1 MRFEIVNPGNTEA
14 KFEFLFPADL
24 RLELEG
30 WADNAELSKSQFD
43 ILQVEDNKLFQVFF
57 NLFFLLN
64 NITKVTEKFHA
75 ISVKQNIYVKVRK
88 IHLRLTPTHSI
99 AIKSKFRFDRD

>member
-64 NITKVTEKFHA
+64 NINWQVLSHFGKTEHLCKSSKKFEA
-75 ISVKQNIYVKVRK
+75 ENEG
-88 IHLRLTPTHSI
+88 
-99 AIKSKFRFDRD
+99 

>member
-57 NLFFLLN
+57 
-64 NITKVTEKFHA
+64 
-75 ISVKQNIYVKVRK
+75 
-88 IHLRLTPTHSI
+88 
-99 AIKSKFRFDRD
+99 

>member
-30 WADNAELSKSQFD
+30 WADNAELSKSQYD
-43 ILQVEDNKLFQVFF
+43 ILQVEDNKLFQVFLY
-57 NLFFLLN
+57 LFFDAFLLN
-64 NITKVTEKFHA
+64 NINSHA
-75 ISVKQNIYVKVRK
+75 SNWSLWSVKQNIYIKVRK
-88 IHLRLTPTHSI
+88 NL
-99 AIKSKFRFDRD
+99 KSKM

>member
-30 WADNAELSKSQFD
+30 WADNAELSKSQYD
-43 ILQVEDNKLFQVFF
+43 ILQVEDNKLFQVFL
-57 NLFFLLN
+57 NLFLTFF
-64 NITKVTEKFHA
+64 KTE
-75 ISVKQNIYVKVRK
+75 
-88 IHLRLTPTHSI
+88 HLQGNPL
-99 AIKSKFRFDRD
+99 

>member
-30 WADNAELSKSQFD
+30 WADNAELSKSQYD
-43 ILQVEDNKLFQVFF
+43 ILQVEDNKLFQVILTRQSLCILGAVI
-57 NLFFLLN
+57 N
-64 NITKVTEKFHA
+64 TEKTETFKA
-75 ISVKQNIYVKVRK
+75 KN
-88 IHLRLTPTHSI
+88 TPCL
-99 AIKSKFRFDRD
+99 

>member
-43 ILQVEDNKLFQVFF
+43 ILQVEDNKLFQV
-57 NLFFLLN
+57 
-64 NITKVTEKFHA
+64 
-75 ISVKQNIYVKVRK
+75 Q
-88 IHLRLTPTHSI
+88 
-99 AIKSKFRFDRD
+99 

>member
-30 WADNAELSKSQFD
+30 WADNAELSKSQYD
-43 ILQVEDNKLFQVFF
+43 ILQVEDNKLFQVT
-57 NLFFLLN
+57 LTRQYLCILGAV
-64 NITKVTEKFHA
+64 ISKEKT
-75 ISVKQNIYVKVRK
+75 
-88 IHLRLTPTHSI
+88 L
-99 AIKSKFRFDRD
+99 

>member
-30 WADNAELSKSQFD
+30 WADNAELSKSQYD
-43 ILQVEDNKLFQVFF
+43 ILQVEDNKLFQVT
-57 NLFFLLN
+57 LTRQSLCILGAV
-64 NITKVTEKFHA
+64 ISKEKT
-75 ISVKQNIYVKVRK
+75 
-88 IHLRLTPTHSI
+88 L
-99 AIKSKFRFDRD
+99 

>member
-43 ILQVEDNKLFQVFF
+43 ILQVEDNKLFQVFIF
-57 NLFFLLN
+57 WRFF
-64 NITKVTEKFHA
+64 IE
-75 ISVKQNIYVKVRK
+75 QY
-88 IHLRLTPTHSI
+88 
-99 AIKSKFRFDRD
+99 